1 MPIIYTENLA
11 PSEGSRQVYN
21 GLDCCI
27 TSEVLGVLQ
36 QQFNQSPII
45 YDFERALQ
53 APALEMMLRGF
64 RVDNIKRLD
73 MIGSLQLRLSKLQN
87 ILDRYAYAVWD
98 KPLNPNSPK
107 QLIDFFYHKMKL
119 PEQFSHKKGQ
129 TKLSTDREALEA
141 LELYFYARPIVA
153 CILAIRDLKKQ
164 LSVLETEIDSDMR
177 MRTSYNIAGTE
188 TGRWSSSSSAYGVG
202 TNLQNIARDLRI
214 IFVSDPGMKL
224 YGIDLEQAE
233 SREVGWLS
241 GTILGDWSYLD
252 ACLSS
257 DLHTTVARMAYPNLA
272 WTGDAKKDRVI
283 AEQIVYRTYSY
294 RDLSK
299 KLGHGSNYYGK
310 PATMARHAKIPV
322 KDAEFFQSNYFAGF
336 PGIPKWH
343 RWTAQQIQT
352 THQIE
357 TVFGRRR
364 HFFGRPNDDATLRE
378 AIAFAPQGATGD
390 RMNLGLWRLW
400 KHMGKEIQ
408 LLGQVHDA
416 VYFQA
421 PDRGSE
427 YEADVIKRALALI
440 EIPMTDPKSGRTYTV
455 PGEAKTGWNWG
466 DFNDDAKRGPLN
478 PEGLKKFK
486 GSDTRVRLEGL
497 DRRM

>member
-1 MPIIYTENLA
+1 MPIIHTEALA

-27 TSEVLGVLQ
+27 TSEVYEALRKQYNAPPL
-36 QQFNQSPII
+36 I

-64 RVDNIKRLD
+64 KVDNTRRMD
-73 MIGSLQLRLSKLQN
+73 MIGKLQLQVSKLQN
-87 ILDRYAYAVWD
+87 ILDQYAHAVWD

-119 PEQFSHKKGQ
+119 PEQYSHKKGQ
-129 TKLSTDREALEA
+129 SKLSTDREALEA
-141 LELYFYARPIVA
+141 LELYFYAKPIIA
-153 CILAIRDLKKQ
+153 CILAIRDVKKQ
-164 LSVLETEIDSDMR
+164 LSVLETEIDSDLR

-202 TNLQNIARDLRI
+202 TNLQNIARDLRL
-214 IFVSDPGMKL
+214 IFIADPGMKL

-233 SREVGWLS
+233 SREVGWLC
-241 GTILGDWSYLD
+241 GTLFGDWSYLD
-252 ACLSS
+252 ACLSG
-257 DLHTTVARMAYPNLA
+257 DLHTTVARMAYPALH
-272 WTGDAKKDRVI
+272 WTGDPKKDRAI
-283 AEQIVYRTYSY
+283 AEAIAYRTYSY

-322 KDAEFFQSNYFAGF
+322 KDAENFQHNYFSGF
-336 PGIPKWH
+336 PGIPRWH
-343 RWTAQQIQT
+343 RHTAHQIQT
-352 THQIE
+352 THQIS
-357 TVFGRRR
+357 TVFGRSRL
-364 HFFGRPNDDATLRE
+364 FFGRPNDDATLRE

-400 KHMGKEIQ
+400 HHMGKEIQ

-421 PDRGSE
+421 PDLGSE
-427 YEADVIKRALALI
+427 YEADVIRRALGYI
-440 EIPMTDPKSGRTYTV
+440 EISMTDPKSGRSYSV

-466 DFNDDAKRGPLN
+466 DFNDDLARGPLN
-478 PEGLKKFK
+478 LEGLKKFK
-486 GSDTRVRLEGL
+486 GSDTRTRLVGL
-497 DRRM
+497 DRRL